1 MTKVL
6 SEIKQSKTCT
16 IESIN
21 SNDVN
26 VSEELEILGFTPGTI
41 VKVMNRSLFSGPLTV
56 MLRGA
61 KVAIRQSQAELISV
75 TA

>member
-1 MTKVL
+1 MC
-6 SEIKQSKTCT
+6 IRD
-16 IESIN
+16 SIN

>member
-6 SEIKQSKTCT
+6 SEIKQSATCKVQ
-16 IESIN
+16 SIDCK
-21 SNDVN
+21 DVN